1 MADVM
6 EIDALTGQVI
16 ERDFTEEEKA
26 QRDKDAKEA
35 EKAAKGLAKEEKAKA
50 AAKESALAKL
60 AALGLTE
67 EEAKAIFG
75 GNA

>member
-1 MADVM
+1 MADVI
-6 EIDALTGQVI
+6 EINALTGEVI
-16 ERDFTEEEKA
+16 ERDFTEEELA
-26 QRDKDAKEA
+26 QRKKDLAAEKKA
-35 EKAAKGLAKEEKAKA
+35 EKARVAEEEAKA
-50 AAKESALAKL
+50 ATKASALAKL